1 MKKAQGKTSTTD
13 QDVKKFLKY
22 HLKSN
27 SRPKNTQFHDG
38 QGDIRVKIEWNAEN
52 FNILD
57 KLADQHFFS
66 ALFLRQKLAILKM
79 KKDLKTLEKRQFVFK
94 SLLSQRFIPFH
105 ILISKNVKTYYK

>member
-1 MKKAQGKTSTTD
+1 VDEKFLIIKAHGKTSTKD

-27 SRPKNTQFHDG
+27 ARPRNTQFQDG

-57 KLADQHFFS
+57 KFVDQNYFS
-66 ALFLRQKLAILKM
+66 ALFLRQKLAILKI
-79 KKDLKTLEKRQFVFK
+79 KKGLKTLEER
-94 SLLSQRFIPFH
+94 
-105 ILISKNVKTYYK
+105 